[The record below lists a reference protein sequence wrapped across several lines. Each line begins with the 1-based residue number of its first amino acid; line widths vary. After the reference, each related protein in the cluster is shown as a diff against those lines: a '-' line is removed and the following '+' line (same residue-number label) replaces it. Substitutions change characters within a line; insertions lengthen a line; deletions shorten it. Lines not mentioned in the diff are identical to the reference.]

1 MVSRA
6 LYVVAELGIADL
18 LASGPRP
25 AAELAAISNTDAP
38 SLYRLLRTLSSLGV
52 FREQENQRFQLT
64 PLGATLRADTPGSVR
79 NWVLINGTI
88 AWRSFGEL
96 LYSVRTGR
104 TGFERAYGMPIF
116 EYLAQHPQEAALF
129 SQTMIEFHGP
139 EAAAVA
145 AAYDFS
151 SIHKLVDV
159 GGGYGNLL
167 EALLDTNERL
177 TGTLFELPHVAN
189 AAAER
194 LTSAGLGN
202 RCEVIRGDFFE
213 SVPKEG
219 DAYLLSHV
227 IHDWDEAHCLTLLRN
242 CRGAM
247 DPGARLFIVEMV
259 LPGPNQPSPGRLL
272 DLVMLVAQKG
282 RERTESEYRALLATA
297 GFCLT
302 RVVPTSSSV
311 SVIEAVPD

>member
-1 MVSRA
+1 
-6 LYVVAELGIADL
+6 
-18 LASGPRP
+18 
-25 AAELAAISNTDAP
+25 
-38 SLYRLLRTLSSLGV
+38 
-52 FREQENQRFQLT
+52 
-64 PLGATLRADTPGSVR
+64 
-79 NWVLINGTI
+79 
-88 AWRSFGEL
+88 
-96 LYSVRTGR
+96 
-104 TGFERAYGMPIF
+104 MPIF

-167 EALLDTNERL
+167 EALLDTNEHL